1 MITKRDVIMKFVIL
15 QSLLH
20 LYAHH
25 STFDFIVA
33 RHICICFYFKQHNK
47 WTLVILCLCVFYNTA
62 VWCSVVG
69 LEDTLVSL
77 IHLSSPR
84 RALDSR
90 HRGNAIVCDEVTLV
104 AILTCESRVVGCGT
118 VPTGVAHVAIVR
130 RDVGAVA
137 VLRGKLMMRELPH
150 VHIGVGCHHGG
161 GCTSTGTGC
170 RLNVAD
176 NSATPTGTAASTA
189 TAGAATIRRWWCP
202 GSGQFEFSVRF
213 LYRTEDICDGKGRG
227 VRLVLM
233 VLFGAQGHR
242 QISTIKFRKQAMEV
256 RRR

>member
-1 MITKRDVIMKFVIL
+1 MTRQDNLYVVSDADCFCLQINFMITKRDVITKCVIL

-20 LYAHH
+20 LYANH

-33 RHICICFYFKQHNK
+33 RHICNCVYYRQHNQR
-47 WTLVILCLCVFYNTA
+47 TPFILCRCLFYNTA
-62 VWCSVVG
+62 VWCSAVG

-77 IHLSSPR
+77 NHLSSPR

-90 HRGNAIVCDEVTLV
+90 HHGNAIVCDEVTLV

-118 VPTGVAHVAIVR
+118 VPPGVAHVAIVR

-150 VHIGVGCHHGG
+150 VHVGVGCHDGG

-170 RLNVAD
+170 RWNVAD
-176 NSATPTGTAASTA
+176 NSATPTGTAAGTA
-189 TAGAATIRRWWCP
+189 TAGAAAIRRWWCP
-202 GSGQFEFSVRF
+202 GSGQF
-213 LYRTEDICDGKGRG
+213 
-227 VRLVLM
+227 
-233 VLFGAQGHR
+233 
-242 QISTIKFRKQAMEV
+242 
-256 RRR
+256 